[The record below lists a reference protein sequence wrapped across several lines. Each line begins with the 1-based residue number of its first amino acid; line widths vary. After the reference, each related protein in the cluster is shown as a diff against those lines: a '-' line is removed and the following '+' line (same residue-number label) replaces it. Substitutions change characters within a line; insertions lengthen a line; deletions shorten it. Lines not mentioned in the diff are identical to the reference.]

1 VSTTT
6 SLPQADAGT
15 DRRAPAAFLRW
26 VGVTFVLIAALNI
39 GLSLRFG
46 PIRGD
51 LARVGGF
58 AERDYRPGVPQA
70 QARIAPNTVDLA
82 DADVVVLGDSFSNKL
97 LWQGEYEALTG
108 QRTLTFQY
116 GQVGCISNWL
126 KWLHGRT
133 LKPGAQVLIESS
145 ERSFIAR
152 FNRMAE
158 CPQFTPVPVH
168 RHLETG
174 EKPWLDP
181 DLSLDI
187 VYQARVLL
195 NSLRLGGQDV
205 YRAGETVNV
214 ALKRSDRFTD
224 RRADRLLYH
233 ADDEAKNDWTPT
245 QLANAL
251 AGLGAEKAAFAAS
264 GQKFSMLVMPDKS
277 SVYRD
282 EIVAPRIRLSNA
294 TRELHA
300 AGLFG
305 MDTMAC
311 FRTLAAAQPDFYL
324 PDDTHLGPDGF
335 RRVAASLAQ
344 GQQCAVPAPAA
355 AVAGPASA
363 PASAAVN

>member
-6 SLPQADAGT
+6 SIPQPEAGGAHQ
-15 DRRAPAAFLRW
+15 APAAFLRW
-26 VGVTFVLIAALNI
+26 VTVTFVVIAALNI

-70 QARIAPNTVDLA
+70 AARIAPNTVDLA

-97 LWQGEYEALTG
+97 LWQGELEALTG

-116 GQVGCISNWL
+116 GQVGCISNFL
-126 KWLHGRT
+126 RWLHGMQ
-133 LKPGAQVLIESS
+133 LKPGAQVIIESS

-152 FNRMAE
+152 YNRMAE
-158 CPQFTPVPVH
+158 CPKFTPVPVH

-187 VYQARVLL
+187 VYQGRVLL
-195 NSLRLGGQDV
+195 NSMRLDKQDV

-214 ALKRSDRFTD
+214 ALKRDDRFTNH
-224 RRADRLLYH
+224 RSDRLLYH
-233 ADDEAKNDWTPT
+233 IDDEGKNDWTAP

-251 AGLGAEKAAFAAS
+251 AGLAAEKAAFAAS
-264 GQKFSMLVMPDKS
+264 GQKLSMLVMPDKS

-282 EIVAPRIRLSNA
+282 EIVAPRTRFSSA
-294 TRELHA
+294 TRELHE

-324 PDDTHLGPDGF
+324 PDDTHLGPEGF

-344 GQQCAVPAPAA
+344 GQQCVAPAA
-355 AVAGPASA
+355 TASPASA
-363 PASAAVN
+363 PASGTLN